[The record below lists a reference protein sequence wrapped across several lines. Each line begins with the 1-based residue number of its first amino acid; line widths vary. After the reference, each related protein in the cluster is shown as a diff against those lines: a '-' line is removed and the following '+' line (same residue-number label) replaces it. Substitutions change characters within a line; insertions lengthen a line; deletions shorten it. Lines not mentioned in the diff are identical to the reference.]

1 MALKDRSNSSLFD
14 SLPAKSQTKFKGPT
28 KHKQD
33 IATLLVAACCARLAT
48 LLRLVATCCNML
60 VVVGSCWLKFENGQN
75 CSYICGCCMMFYS
88 FGQVRATMLRPRMRT
103 SSNFHTQH
111 ATTRRNRV
119 ATARNMLHPTMLR
132 YVGLKCCDCLAG
144 ACKCRNNNVGI

>member
-60 VVVGSCWLKFENGQN
+60 VVVGSNLKMVK
-75 CSYICGCCMMFYS
+75 I
-88 FGQVRATMLRPRMRT
+88 VHT
-103 SSNFHTQH
+103 SVD
-111 ATTRRNRV
+111 V
-119 ATARNMLHPTMLR
+119 A
-132 YVGLKCCDCLAG
+132 
-144 ACKCRNNNVGI
+144 